1 MYVFGGWVKPEV
13 VVVGTL
19 VSSGTL
25 RYVSVLLSGSR
36 LRVQS
41 LVLVFGVEGS
51 EFGTGV
57 WCVGSRV
64 QSLALVFRV

>member
-36 LRVQS
+36 LRVRCWC
-41 LVLVFGVEGS
+41 LVL
-51 EFGTGV
+51 
-57 WCVGSRV
+57 RV
-64 QSLALVFRV
+64 